1 MSAKHFS
8 MLHHRQAAA
17 ARVPCRSTLKPN
29 AYGMCLALIAAG
41 ATLLTAGCRD
51 HGLDGPTAA
60 ALHDASRRHPVHF
73 SNRTEALYVEV
84 ASDGL
89 GLSDNQSVDVVRFL
103 DRYKSEAQGPLRIS
117 APASAKGHLA
127 ISKSFRDIEEI
138 VDRSGLPT
146 EAVERQRSKAVD
158 KFGPAVKLSY
168 DRPLAV
174 APQCG
179 NWPDNLGEVEREKLP
194 YENFGCASQR
204 NLALTV
210 ANARDLQL
218 PQEETPRSS
227 ERRSG
232 SWSKYAGSPA
242 GAGAAP
248 AGGSGGAA
256 PLSPSPSA
264 PKAQQ

>member
-1 MSAKHFS
+1 MSAKQFS
-8 MLHHRQAAA
+8 MPHQRPATAAPEFSRRA
-17 ARVPCRSTLKPN
+17 LRSCQS
-29 AYGMCLALIAAG
+29 GLALMALASCTSLIV
-41 ATLLTAGCRD
+41 AGCRD

-60 ALHDASRRHPVHF
+60 ALHDASRRHPIHF
-73 SNRTEALYVEV
+73 ANRTEALYVEV

-89 GLSDNQSVDVVRFL
+89 GLSDNQSTDVARFL
-103 DRYKSEAQGPLRIS
+103 DRYKSEAQGPLRIA
-117 APASAKGHLA
+117 APASVKGHIA
-127 ISKSFRDIEEI
+127 VSKSFRDIEEI
-138 VDRSGLPT
+138 VDRSGLPV

-168 DRPLAV
+168 ERPTAV
-174 APQCG
+174 APHCG

-227 ERRSG
+227 ERRSA
-232 SWSKYAGSPA
+232 SWSKYAGSPS
-242 GAGAAP
+242 GAGGP
-248 AGGSGGAA
+248 SGGGGAA
-256 PLSPSPSA
+256 PSSAAPSA

>member
-1 MSAKHFS
+1 MSVKHFS
-8 MLHHRQAAA
+8 MPHHKRATAA
-17 ARVPCRSTLKPN
+17 VVSCPRSSDMLLV
-29 AYGMCLALIAAG
+29 ALAVG
-41 ATLLTAGCRD
+41 VSLLAAGCRD

-60 ALHDASRRHPVHF
+60 SLHDASRRHPVNF
-73 SNRTEALYVEV
+73 ANRTEALYVEV

-89 GLSDNQSVDVVRFL
+89 GLSDNQSTDVVRFL

-138 VDRSGLPT
+138 VDRTGLPP

-158 KFGPAVKLSY
+158 KFGPAVRLSY
-168 DRPLAV
+168 DRPVAV

-179 NWPDNLGEVEREKLP
+179 NWPENLGEVDREKLP
-194 YENFGCASQR
+194 YENFGCASQH

-210 ANARDLQL
+210 ANARDLQM

-227 ERRSG
+227 ERRSA

-242 GAGAAP
+242 GSGAAAASSGAGA
-248 AGGSGGAA
+248 
-256 PLSPSPSA
+256 SPTPTAS